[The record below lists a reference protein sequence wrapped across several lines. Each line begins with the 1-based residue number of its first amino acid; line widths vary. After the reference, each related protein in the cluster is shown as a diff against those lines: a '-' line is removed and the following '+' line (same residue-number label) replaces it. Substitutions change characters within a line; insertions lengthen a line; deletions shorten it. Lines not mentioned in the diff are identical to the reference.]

1 MDNINN
7 LVNTSAQ
14 SNQVANNQSSTDT
27 NLDLMKKISENKQS
41 FSDIEMLTSS
51 KITDQLKVF
60 LIAQARNELNRVLK
74 LTKFLDRLE
83 TSFMDKVDSAI
94 QSDSLTL
101 RQYNDIIN
109 VTTSLLSRSNEII
122 SKVLKDDSLTMI
134 MNTTVYQTDTSS
146 QTSSSVVANLKDPQ
160 SREKVRNVIQ
170 QILRNTNS
178 YDSPIPTEG
187 VEIEDA
193 K

>member
-14 SNQVANNQSSTDT
+14 SNQVANNQSSIDT